1 MAFDNALKTGLQGS
15 RTRASWEDRRTKRIQ
30 EGLSWE
36 SGTDQKP
43 KKHLVAVL
51 SNGVEVFFLKPGKEV
66 KRVRANPYDM
76 LPVVGNPDLKLK
88 FDDMWSY
95 LSKISVANFEHF
107 KIVLTLIY
115 RNAYFVDHVE
125 KLEGKIRYEPS
136 QEITERIKQINDEI
150 GNISP
155 VGLIGLLNFL
165 DILGWNED
173 MKYHV
178 ENNSPTFC
186 GKYDWKVGRINT
198 LLTCIRVPYQASLF
212 VAHCVSKAEEKKDI
226 DFSLLYTI
234 MQQFAKSRGTC
245 TPTQRQLV
253 EWLSPYLAQEGYFSS

>member
-1 MAFDNALKTGLQGS
+1 
-15 RTRASWEDRRTKRIQ
+15 
-30 EGLSWE
+30 
-36 SGTDQKP
+36 
-43 KKHLVAVL
+43 
-51 SNGVEVFFLKPGKEV
+51 
-66 KRVRANPYDM
+66 M
-76 LPVVGNPDLKLK
+76 LPVVGSPDLKLK
-88 FDDMWSY
+88 FDDVWSY
-95 LSKISVANFEHF
+95 LSKISVANFENF

-125 KLEGKIRYEPS
+125 KLEDKIRYEPS
-136 QEITERIKQINDEI
+136 QEITERIEQINDEI

-155 VGLIGLLNFL
+155 VGLMGLLNFL

-186 GKYDWKVGRINT
+186 GKYDSKVGRINT

-212 VAHCVSKAEEKKDI
+212 VAHCVSKANNKKDI

-253 EWLSPYLAQEGYFSS
+253 EWLSPYLG